1 MRQRLAA
8 HSMGACASCHSF
20 LDPIGLGLENF
31 DGVGAYRTDDAGQTI
46 DATGQLDGQAFTDA
60 RGLGDALKNHPALST
75 CLTRGVY
82 RYALGHLET
91 SGEDPAI
98 FDLNDKFATGGYR
111 FKSLLL
117 ETAASSAFRTVGKL
131 D

>member
-1 MRQRLAA
+1 
-8 HSMGACASCHSF
+8 
-20 LDPIGLGLENF
+20 GLENF
-31 DGVGAYRTDDAGQTI
+31 DGVGTYRTDDAGQTI